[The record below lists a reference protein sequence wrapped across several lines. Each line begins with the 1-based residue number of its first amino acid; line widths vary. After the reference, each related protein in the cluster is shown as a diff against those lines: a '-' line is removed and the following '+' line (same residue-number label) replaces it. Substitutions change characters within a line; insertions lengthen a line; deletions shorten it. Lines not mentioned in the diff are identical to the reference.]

1 MNKTIIKIKG
11 MHCRSCEILIEDSLT
26 KIDGIKNIHVSWK
39 DKEAVVYSKRPL
51 SDAEVRQAVIE
62 AGYEVGVD
70 EPASWVSTDSEI
82 WKNASIAFVCVLVLY
97 LILRST
103 GLFNI
108 SVGGGTPSSLA
119 VVFLIGITAGL
130 STCMALV
137 GGLILGISAKF
148 AEKHPEATPAQKFRP
163 HLFFNLGRI
172 ASYFLLGGLI
182 GLAGRAFQFSG
193 TVLGTLI
200 VVVGVVMLVVGLQLT
215 ELFPV
220 IKGISFS
227 LPASISKFFG
237 VKKHHEREYSHANS
251 ALTGALT
258 FFLPCGFT
266 QAMQLYAMSTGSF
279 WSGALIMGTF
289 ALGTAPGLLGIGG
302 LTSVVKGIFARRFFM
317 GAGFVVVALAI
328 FNISNGMNL
337 SGLTSALTSSNS
349 PTTATTID
357 PNVKFVDGIQVVNM
371 TQLATGYSPNTFTIK
386 AGVPV
391 KWVVNS
397 VDSNSCAASLYSQ
410 KLNIRKFLN
419 LGENIIEFTP
429 TEVGTIPFSCSMGMY
444 RGSFNVVAG
453 NGQSNTGSGS
463 SQVVQSSASTN
474 QPIEIPQK
482 DTALSAQTITA
493 TYTLR
498 GDISPKDFT
507 VKANQPVKFEIDP
520 KDDGQGCMSS
530 ITLPGLTNN
539 YEIIQKD
546 TPIIFNFTPKPGKY
560 QITCAMGVPRGTIIA
575 E

>member
-1 MNKTIIKIKG
+1 MNKTTIKIKG
-11 MHCRSCEILIEDSLT
+11 MHCRSCEILIEDSL
-26 KIDGIKNIHVSWK
+26 KKVEDIKNIHVSWK

-51 SDAEVRQAVIE
+51 SDTEVRQAVTE
-62 AGYEVGVD
+62 AGYEVGID
-70 EPASWVSTDSEI
+70 EPASWLSSDNEV

-119 VVFLIGITAGL
+119 VVLLIGVTAGF

-148 AEKHPEATPAQKFRP
+148 AEKHPEATSAQKFRP

-182 GLAGRAFQFSG
+182 GLAGKAFQLSG
-193 TVLGTLI
+193 TVLGALI
-200 VVVGVVMLVVGLQLT
+200 ILVGVVMLVVGLQLT

-220 IKGISFS
+220 LKGISFS
-227 LPASISKFFG
+227 LPAGISKALG
-237 VKKHHEREYSHANS
+237 IKKHHEKEYSHANS

-279 WSGALIMGTF
+279 WRGAMILGVF

-302 LTSVVKGIFARRFFM
+302 LTSVVKGVFARRFFM

-337 SGLTSALTSSNS
+337 SGLTSQLSS
-349 PTTATTID
+349 PTYQNTPNVPDA
-357 PNVKFVDGIQVVNM
+357 NVKFVDGAQVVNM
-371 TQLATGYSPNTFTIK
+371 TQLASGYSPNSFTIK

-410 KLNIRKFLN
+410 KLNIRKFLKP
-419 LGENIIEFTP
+419 GENIIEFTP

-444 RGSFNVVAG
+444 RGSFKVV
-453 NGQSNTGSGS
+453 TGSGS
-463 SQVVQSSASTN
+463 TSSSTPNTPTSPIVQNPPAKTDTQQVSTQS
-474 QPIEIPQK
+474 
-482 DTALSAQTITA
+482 ITA
-493 TYTLR
+493 TYTLK
-498 GDISPKDFT
+498 GDISPKSFT
-507 VKANQPVKFEIDP
+507 VKANQPVKFEVDP
-520 KDDGQGCMSS
+520 KEDGQGCMSS
-530 ITLPGLTNN
+530 ITLPGLTDN
-539 YEIIQKD
+539 YEIMQKD
-546 TPIIFNFTPKPGKY
+546 TPIIFNFTPKPGTYK
-560 QITCAMGVPRGTIIA
+560 ITCAMGVPRGTIVA

>member
-1 MNKTIIKIKG
+1 
-11 MHCRSCEILIEDSLT
+11 MHCRSCEILIEDNLK
-26 KIDGIKNIHVSWK
+26 KIEGIKNIHVSWK
-39 DKEAVVYSKRPL
+39 NKEAVVYSKHSL
-51 SDAEVRQAVIE
+51 NDSEVRQAVTE

-70 EPASWVSTDSEI
+70 EPASWISSDGEI
-82 WKNASIAFVCVLVLY
+82 WKNASIAFVSVLILF

-108 SVGGGTPSSLA
+108 SVGGGAPSSLA
-119 VVFLIGITAGL
+119 VVLLIGITAGF

-148 AEKHPEATPAQKFRP
+148 AEKHPEATPTQKFRP

-182 GLAGRAFQFSG
+182 GLAGRAFQLSG
-193 TVLGTLI
+193 SVLGALI
-200 VVVGVVMLVVGLQLT
+200 MVVGVVMLVVGLQLT

-227 LPASISKFFG
+227 LPTGISKFFG
-237 VKKHHEREYSHANS
+237 VRNHHEKEYSHANS
-251 ALTGALT
+251 AMTGALT

-279 WSGALIMGTF
+279 WRGALILGTF

-302 LTSVVKGIFARRFFM
+302 LTSVVKGVFARRFFM
-317 GAGFVVVALAI
+317 GAGFVVVALAV

-337 SGLTSALTSSNS
+337 SGLTSALAGSNS
-349 PTTATTID
+349 PTTATAID
-357 PNVKFVDGIQVVNM
+357 PNVKFVDGTQVVSM
-371 TQLATGYSPNTFTIK
+371 TQFATGYSPNSFTIK

-410 KLNIRKFLN
+410 KLNIRKFLKP
-419 LGENIIEFTP
+419 GENTIEFTP
-429 TEVGTIPFSCSMGMY
+429 TEVGTISFSCSMGMY
-444 RGSFNVVAG
+444 RGSFKVVAG
-453 NGQSNTGSGS
+453 SGQSSSSTGIKKETAAAPVSSAPTPSTS
-463 SQVVQSSASTN
+463 SQSTTT
-474 QPIEIPQK
+474 PA
-482 DTALSAQTITA
+482 DTAAAAQTIKA
-493 TYTLR
+493 IYTLKN
-498 GDISPKDFT
+498 DISPKSFT

-520 KDDGQGCMSS
+520 QDDGRGCMSS
-530 ITLPGLTNN
+530 ITIPDLTDS
-539 YEIIQKD
+539 YEIMQKGV
-546 TPIIFNFTPKPGKY
+546 PIVFNFTPKPGTYK
-560 QITCAMGVPRGTIIA
+560 ITCAMGVPRGTIIA